1 MPFIP
6 NSSAVVRAKFE
17 PVREMAFGAI
27 TSSFTQVGSTFS
39 DPFSIFYVQNFT
51 DVVIDFSISFEG
63 TDVTFSLASGGI
75 ICGDMS
81 TNNMQISSGESA
93 FCKYRTGAP
102 TSGFVQV
109 SAITPV

>member
-1 MPFIP
+1 MPTSNAI
-6 NSSAVVRAKFE
+6 VRAKFD
-17 PVREMAFGAI
+17 PVRELDFSAI
-27 TSSFTQVGSTFS
+27 TSSFTQIGTTFA
-39 DPFSIFYVQNFT
+39 DPFSVFYVQNFT

-75 ICGDMS
+75 ICGDMNS
-81 TNNMQISSGESA
+81 NNMQISSGEAA